1 MNKIYLNICI
11 YLVRSVNIPQ
21 YLNRAL
27 ILHLHSGKCR
37 NWLCWTKHN
46 KVKAVKVKISALTT
60 LNVDFVTR
68 VGLLVQAEGSPAC
81 HVQDPSIG
89 GNGGSGKSWL
99 KSRDKRRVLRSV
111 AVVLWQAHS
120 LTQSSLI
127 REKASS
133 LFWVISHPCE
143 MNLRS
148 KLPFQNMRLAILL
161 FFCRLRQIW
170 IGSKHSAFNQW
181 ALNGEIPTFMHF
193 V

>member
-1 MNKIYLNICI
+1 MS
-11 YLVRSVNIPQ
+11 SVNISQ

-27 ILHLHSGKCR
+27 IMQWKLHLHSGKCR
-37 NWLCWTKHN
+37 NWLCWTKHI
-46 KVKAVKVKISALTT
+46 KVKVVKVKIFALTT

-89 GNGGSGKSWL
+89 GNGGSGKRWL

-111 AVVLWQAHS
+111 AVVLWQPHS
-120 LTQSSLI
+120 LTQSLI

-133 LFWVISHPCE
+133 LFWVINHPCE
-143 MNLRS
+143 MNLWS

-161 FFCRLRQIW
+161 SFCRLRQIW
-170 IGSKHSAFNQW
+170 IG
-181 ALNGEIPTFMHF
+181 
-193 V
+193 